1 METKE
6 LKKTFRDENIK
17 TAGEIKAMVE
27 KLTTRYV
34 ELDSKAFDI
43 ETKMNEI
50 ATLEE
55 YKAMTSELEIYR
67 KQMNILDAI
76 IRELK
81 ETIGNIYF

>member
-43 ETKMNEI
+43 ETKMKRDCNAGRIQSDDLRTGDLQKTNEHLGCDNQGI
-50 ATLEE
+50 
-55 YKAMTSELEIYR
+55 K
-67 KQMNILDAI
+67 
-76 IRELK
+76 
-81 ETIGNIYF
+81 GNNR